1 MKYVVK
7 VFQSG
12 RWDIMWTG
20 HDLER
25 AKIMAHKPYITR
37 NASSVRIIEITEVVR
52 YDYKFIKRKN
62 IR

>member
-12 RWDIMWTG
+12 KWDIMWVG

-37 NASSVRIIEITEVVR
+37 NASSVRIIEITEIAI
-52 YDYKFIKRKN
+52 YDYKFKKR
-62 IR
+62 